1 MGAAK
6 MKPKIKLF
14 PPRHA
19 FGKWAFEW
27 VANDQEKKQ
36 QFGVFIMSCIVLNT
50 IIMAMTFFGMDLDYE
65 TALENIN
72 YVFAGI
78 FTIEAIIK
86 ILGLKVHYFYD
97 NWNVFDFAI
106 VVGTII
112 GIILLLAANVGLG
125 SVTTLV
131 RTFRVGR
138 IMRLIQGAKSL
149 RRLFNTLVL
158 TLPGLSNISCLLFL
172 LIFIFTVMGT
182 SLFAK
187 VGFHK
192 DHNENANFRTF
203 WHGVLTLIRFST
215 GENWNGM
222 MHSLANNHNSKCVQE
237 PIYNGDMCGFNDR
250 AGYEPMNG
258 CGTWLAYPYMILF
271 NLVVAFVFINLFIG
285 VILEGFDLA
294 NEDIKGLLRM
304 NSNCS
309 ASTGL
314 NSIIRLLS
322 RCLRK
327 TSKFSLLH
335 FANLSVSL
343 SSTILYITVRFQ

>member
-1 MGAAK
+1 MQPIRDNNLHWVWFFMIFIMVGGYLVLNLFVGVVVDNFNSVRKNAEGDVSLLTEEQQAWIKTQQMAAK

-14 PPRHA
+14 PPRNKL
-19 FGKWAFEW
+19 GKLAFEW
-27 VANDQEKKQ
+27 VVNDHKKKQ
-36 QFGVFIMSCIVLNT
+36 LFEAFIMSCIVLNT
-50 IIMAMTFFGMDLDYE
+50 IVMAMSYFGQGQHYE

-138 IMRLIQGAKSL
+138 ILRLIQGAKSL
-149 RRLFNTLVL
+149 RRLFNTLIL

-187 VGFHK
+187 VS
-192 DHNENANFRTF
+192 
-203 WHGVLTLIRFST
+203 VL
-215 GENWNGM
+215 
-222 MHSLANNHNSKCVQE
+222 
-237 PIYNGDMCGFNDR
+237 
-250 AGYEPMNG
+250 
-258 CGTWLAYPYMILF
+258 
-271 NLVVAFVFINLFIG
+271 
-285 VILEGFDLA
+285 
-294 NEDIKGLLRM
+294 
-304 NSNCS
+304 
-309 ASTGL
+309 
-314 NSIIRLLS
+314 
-322 RCLRK
+322 
-327 TSKFSLLH
+327 
-335 FANLSVSL
+335 
-343 SSTILYITVRFQ
+343 